1 MGVRLV
7 TGRAGSGKT
16 HGCQSQILGELRR
29 DLTDGPRLIY
39 LVPEQA
45 TLQMERSLVAASESR
60 ILGRCEVLS
69 FRRLAS
75 RIFNES
81 TGPAPLPLSPN
92 GRRMALRYLIG
103 QHATDLR
110 EFGAVAG
117 RSGFIAEVAA
127 GMVELFQE
135 AIGVE
140 QLEACAKAA
149 DEVDDLAASRLH
161 DMVLLYR
168 AYLDYLGDARI
179 DPEAVLDLARSRL
192 GAASWL
198 KGCRIWIDGFA
209 GLTRQQVRMI
219 ADLARVASHIDI
231 ALLMDPDRIQTRD
244 PEAPPDI
251 LSLFARTERTWHD
264 LRDTLIEIN
273 VSIEPPIF
281 LAGRDG
287 ARFTDAP
294 ILARLERDLFTV
306 PPRVGDD
313 SEDSNQSRARKEV
326 VPVQPRKPLPHGRG
340 SVDIVSLRSPYEEVA
355 LSPVRLVKARDQR
368 AEVSTAITAIVDLLT
383 RPDDPL
389 RTRDIAIIV
398 RDLAPYHDLI
408 SAGLKARNI
417 PFFIDRR
424 RPTFHH
430 PLVRAVRALVG
441 LTGPGRFESSIIQLL
456 KSGLSGLPDEDADAI
471 ENYCIAYGLSRP
483 AGWESP
489 WTRPVVPGREPRSD
503 DDALN
508 QALVA
513 VETARCELR
522 DRLGDWWPTGER
534 DDGQTCRQWSE
545 RLVAVLER
553 LGTADTLTRWSEAA
567 ETRGDLDEA
576 AEHTR
581 VWEDFVGLLDE
592 MVAALGEEPMTP
604 GQFREVLESG
614 LSEFTLG
621 LVPATL
627 DQVLVGTIER
637 SRNPPVRAVFLLG
650 FADGQFPARPSEDTI
665 FGDSERAFLEKQN
678 ARLGRT
684 RKEQLFDE
692 RLLAYVAV
700 TRSSECLWISLP
712 ESDADG
718 HKLSPSPYW
727 PSLRAALPGVSVE
740 TAATCGPDSISSP
753 TDLGAALASNLRDWA
768 MDRIDDEKAAPWRAL
783 YNWSRTVNHDK
794 VRATVSHTLSA
805 SVQSPEAA
813 LSKTAAAALWP
824 EPHRASVSRLE
835 SFAQCPF
842 RHYAQYG
849 LDLSERPKH
858 EISPL
863 HMGSLYHEVLERF
876 VNEMVATGM
885 RLSELEPDQIHKRLA
900 ALCEQVIPRYTEQL
914 NLDAG
919 EGKKVFRR
927 GGRELLL
934 AVEGQRA
941 TLGQSPLEPIMVEKR
956 FGNGRNDELPAI
968 ELASSNE
975 TTVFIRGKID
985 RVDLLPSGDQT
996 LAVVLDYKR
1005 KKNEKLRLDRVYHG
1019 LSLQLLAYLLVIR
1032 DRGSGAGETK
1042 IIPAG
1047 AFYLPLIAGFKKVK
1061 HPAEAEDEKF
1071 RPFKDFMPR
1080 GIVDYDWIDT
1090 LDPALVRGPSEIFSV
1105 TRKKDGGI
1113 SNFNNSDAVGSDA
1126 LPALLE
1132 HVRQK
1137 MAELAGDWI
1146 GGDIQVRPYRIGK
1159 ETACT
1164 FCPYRSVCRFEY
1176 VSGQA
1181 RRLAPMNRTQVID
1194 ALMVKP
1200 EAGDG

>member
-16 HGCQSQILGELRR
+16 HRCQSGILHELSRN
-29 DLTDGPRLIY
+29 LTDGPRLIY

-81 TGPAPLPLSPN
+81 TGTAPLPLSPN

-103 QHATDLR
+103 RHAAALR

-140 QLEACAKAA
+140 QLEVCAKAA
-149 DEVDDLAASRLH
+149 DDLGDLAASRLH
-161 DMVLLYR
+161 DMALLYR
-168 AYLDYLGDARI
+168 AYLDYLGDART

-198 KGCRIWIDGFA
+198 KDCRIWIDGFA
-209 GLTRQQVRMI
+209 GLTRQQMRMI
-219 ADLARVASHIDI
+219 ADLARVASHVDI
-231 ALLMDPDRIQTRD
+231 ALLMDPDRN
-244 PEAPPDI
+244 EASDSDSPPDV
-251 LSLFARTERTWHD
+251 LSLFARTERTWRD
-264 LRDTLIEIN
+264 LRNTLIETG
-273 VSIEPPIF
+273 VSIESPVGLID
-281 LAGRDG
+281 RDG
-287 ARFTDAP
+287 SRFSDAP
-294 ILARLERDLFTV
+294 FLARLERDLFTV

-313 SEDSNQSRARKEV
+313 SEDDSNQSHAF
-326 VPVQPRKPLPHGRG
+326 
-340 SVDIVSLRSPYEEVA
+340 EEGV
-355 LSPVRLVKARDQR
+355 PVRLVKARDRR
-368 AEVSTAITAIVDLLT
+368 AEVAAAITTIVDLLT

-389 RTRDIAIIV
+389 RARDIAIIV
-398 RDLAPYHDLI
+398 RDLASYHDLI
-408 SAGLKARNI
+408 SAGLKARDI

-456 KSGLSGLPDEDADAI
+456 KSGLSGLPDETADAI

-483 AGWESP
+483 VAWEST

-503 DDALN
+503 DDASN
-508 QALVA
+508 QALLA
-513 VETARCELR
+513 VETARRELR
-522 DRLGDWWPTGER
+522 DRLGDWWPTGDR
-534 DDGQTCRQWSE
+534 DDSQTCRQWSE
-545 RLVAVLER
+545 HLVAVLER
-553 LGTADTLTRWSEAA
+553 LGIADTLARWSETAD
-567 ETRGDLDEA
+567 TRGDLDEA

-604 GQFREVLESG
+604 DQFREVLESG

-627 DQVLVGTIER
+627 NQVLVGSIER
-637 SRNPPVRAVFLLG
+637 SRHPPVRAVFLLG
-650 FADGQFPARPSEDTI
+650 FADGQFPARPTEDTI

-678 ARLGRT
+678 ARLGRS
-684 RKEQLFDE
+684 RQEHLFDE

-740 TAATCGPDSISSP
+740 TAATCGPDSVSSSA
-753 TDLGAALASNLRDWA
+753 DLAAGLASNLRDWA
-768 MDRIDDEKAAPWRAL
+768 MDRIDDETAVPWRAL
-783 YNWSRTVNHDK
+783 YDWSLAVTSDTI
-794 VRATVSHTLSA
+794 RAAVSHALSA
-805 SVQSPEAA
+805 EVPSPEAT

-824 EPHRASVSRLE
+824 KPHRASVSRLE

-842 RHYAQYG
+842 RHFAQYG

-858 EISPL
+858 EISPM
-863 HMGSLYHEVLERF
+863 HMGSLYHEILERF
-876 VNEMVATGM
+876 VNEMVTEGT
-885 RLSELEPDQIHKRLA
+885 RLTEWKPEQIHDRLM
-900 ALCEQVIPRYTEQL
+900 ALCEQIIPSYTDQL

-919 EGKKVFRR
+919 DGKKVFRR
-927 GGRELLL
+927 GRRELLL

-941 TLGQSPLEPIMVEKR
+941 TLGRSPLKPGMVEKQ
-956 FGNGRNDELPAI
+956 FGDGRNDALPAF
-968 ELASSNE
+968 ELASSND

-985 RVDLLPSGDQT
+985 RVDLLSEGDRT
-996 LAVVLDYKR
+996 FAVVLDYKR
-1005 KKNEKLRLDRVYHG
+1005 KKREKLRLDRVYHG

-1032 DRGSGAGETK
+1032 DHGGGGDDTQ

-1047 AFYLPLIAGFKKVK
+1047 AFYLPLIAGHIKVK
-1061 HPAEAEDEKF
+1061 HPAEAEEEKF

-1080 GIVDYDWIDT
+1080 GIVDFDWIDT
-1090 LDPALVRGPSEIFSV
+1090 LDPTLVRGPSDIFSV
-1105 TRKKDGGI
+1105 TRRSDGKI
-1113 SNFNNSDAVGSDA
+1113 SNFNTSDAVGSDA

-1137 MAELAGDWI
+1137 MTELAGDWI
-1146 GGDIQVRPYRIGK
+1146 GGDIEVRPYRIGK

-1176 VSGQA
+1176 VSGQV

-1194 ALMVKP
+1194 ALMVNP
-1200 EAGDG
+1200 EADNG